1 LKAEA
6 ERDRLEIDAR
16 GWEDRADRLETECD
30 QLRFELEE
38 ANRMRDWHSDCA
50 DSIQEENNRL
60 RSAIEAQ
67 LARMA
72 EDRPDWADM
81 QILRD
86 AL

>member
-1 LKAEA
+1 MGDPFSSLCSQLHIEQAKY
-6 ERDRLEIDAR
+6 DAL
-16 GWEDRADRLETECD
+16 RADRD
-30 QLRFELEE
+30 ALRLALEE

-50 DSIQEENNRL
+50 DTLIAERDRL
-60 RSAIEAQ
+60 RAAIERQ